1 MKEIIE
7 NDRLWTLLHEPEGP
21 LVPYLDSFAK
31 LLDERGFKRH
41 LISRQIRIVAYLSKW
56 LLKKSITIDLL
67 SEEHV
72 SSFFEEYS
80 LMRIVARG
88 EKATVRRFMDFL
100 LQLAVIRKSTTC
112 EKLTPIQQ
120 AVMTYAHYLR
130 EERELSEKSIIKY
143 SPVIERFLFEG
154 FGDEPLVFASLC
166 AQDVIGFIK
175 REALRLSPAGAK
187 SATTALRSF
196 LSYLRYRGDIY
207 SDLAAAVPK
216 VPNWA
221 MSGIPRAIAPEHI
234 QAVLANCPRDTAIG
248 KRDYAILMLL
258 VHLGLRASEIVSLT
272 LDSINWESGSV
283 SIAGKGNKLGC
294 LPLPTKVGEAIVDY
308 LQDGRPASHDRALF
322 LRDYAPIRGLGGE
335 ETIGTIVN
343 MALTRAKIVT
353 THRGAHQ
360 FRHALAVKLLQQ
372 GATLNEIGS
381 LLRHQHPKT
390 TGIYAKVDFT
400 SLRPLSLPWPGGVV

>member
-1 MKEIIE
+1 
-7 NDRLWTLLHEPEGP
+7 LWNLLHEPEGP
-21 LVPYLDSFAK
+21 LVPYLDSFATR
-31 LLDERGFKRH
+31 LDEQGFKRH
-41 LISRQIRIVAYLSKW
+41 LIGRQIRPVAYFSIW
-56 LLKKSITIDLL
+56 LLVNCVTVESLT
-67 SEEHV
+67 EEHV
-72 SSFFEEYS
+72 SSFFKEFS
-80 LMRIVARG
+80 LKRAVKSG
-88 EKATVRRFMDFL
+88 EMAAVRRFMDFL
-100 LQLAVIRKSTTC
+100 LQLEMVRKSTAC

-120 AVMTYAHYLR
+120 AVKTYAHYLR

-154 FGDEPLVFASLC
+154 FGNEPLVFASLC

-175 REALRLSPAGAK
+175 REALRQSSSVAK
-187 SATTALRSF
+187 SSTTALRSF
-196 LSYLRYRGDIY
+196 LCYLRYRGDIY

-216 VPNWA
+216 VPNWS

-234 QAVLANCPRDTAIG
+234 QAVLAHCPRDTSIG

-272 LDSINWESGSV
+272 LDSIKWESGSISV
-283 SIAGKGNKLGC
+283 AGKGNKLGC
-294 LPLPTKVGEAIVDY
+294 LPLPSEVGEAIVDY

-322 LRDYAPIRGLGGE
+322 LRGIAPIKGLGGE
-335 ETIGTIVN
+335 VTIGTIVN
-343 MALTRAKIVT
+343 TALTRANIAT
-353 THRGAHQ
+353 LHRGAHQ

-400 SLRPLSLPWPGGVV
+400 SLRQLSLPWPGGVA